1 MEYIRIKSKVKQ
13 GFYLLY
19 PKSINPNW
27 FNEQKMALRSQMSKL
42 PNLKSASFLAS
53 NFFNIKYIKHHEH
66 DFHDKVFLN
75 EMKGDAV
82 FLDGFKIHLQQHDF
96 YFTIDWSRTT
106 NVMTDAQEII
116 KEKDYLHKNENK
128 RFKLELELDLCTALD
143 EDQLFDEFYY
153 FFSTD
158 LFVEMIQKE
167 ISKTHHP
174 SHSQVL
180 RTSLEVCKLTE
191 TLKNE

>member
-53 NFFNIKYIKHHEH
+53 DFFNIKYIKHHEY
-66 DFHDKVFLN
+66 DFYDRVFLN

-82 FLDGFKIHLQQHDF
+82 FLDGFEIHLQQHDF

-116 KEKDYLHKNENK
+116 KKKEYVHKNKNK
-128 RFKLELELDLCTALD
+128 RFKLELDLDLCTALNQD
-143 EDQLFDEFYY
+143 DLFDEIEGI
-153 FFSTD
+153 FSSDWFT
-158 LFVEMIQKE
+158 ERIQKAIFE
-167 ISKTHHP
+167 LD
-174 SHSQVL
+174 SQVL
-180 RTSLEVCKLTE
+180 RTSLENCEFAKKLDE
-191 TLKNE
+191 